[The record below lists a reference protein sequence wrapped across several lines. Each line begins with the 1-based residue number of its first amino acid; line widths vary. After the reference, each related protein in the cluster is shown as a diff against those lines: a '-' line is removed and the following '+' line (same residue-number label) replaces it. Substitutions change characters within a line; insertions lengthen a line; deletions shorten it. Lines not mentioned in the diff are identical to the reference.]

1 MLDSIRFVQGAV
13 AKKDFVPA
21 LTHFRIKGG
30 TIRGFNG
37 ALGICSPIELD
48 LDCSPKAVPF
58 VKAIQTCQD
67 TIQMHLTPAGKLSIK
82 SGKFKALVD
91 CITEEFPEVEPE
103 GETVQL
109 QGGMI
114 KALKTIMPFIAE
126 DASRPWARG
135 ILFKGQSAFATN
147 NICLVEYWMEVGCP
161 VEINIPKSAVAE
173 LVRVGEEPTSLQ
185 VTENSAT
192 FHFPNGRWIRTQTY
206 STEWPDLGRILN
218 QPGNLVPVPENL
230 WEAVASIA
238 PFVDDFGRVYMAEN
252 SIATGAVDGATG
264 ATMEVPGLAAAGCY
278 NFQQLLLLEGVAE
291 FIDFSFYPKPCPFQ
305 GGRVRGAIV
314 GMRDL

>member
-21 LTHFRIKGG
+21 LTHFRIQGG

-37 ALGICSPIELD
+37 ALGICSPIDLN

-58 VKAIQTCQD
+58 VKAIQTCQE
-67 TIQMHLTPAGKLSIK
+67 TIQMHLTAAGKLSIK

-91 CITEEFPEVEPE
+91 CITEAFPEVEPE
-103 GETVQL
+103 GEMIPL

-114 KALKTIMPFIAE
+114 KALKTLMPFIAE

-147 NICLVEYWMEVGCP
+147 NICLIEYWMEVGSP

-173 LVRVGEEPTSLQ
+173 LVRIGEEPTSLQ
-185 VTENSAT
+185 MTPNSVT
-192 FHFPNGRWIRTQTY
+192 FHFPNGRWLRTQTY
-206 STEWPDLGRILN
+206 STEWPDLARILDTS
-218 QPGNLVPVPENL
+218 GNLTPVPETL
-230 WEAVASIA
+230 WEAVTNIA
-238 PFVDDFGRVYMAEN
+238 PFVDDFGRVFMAEN

-278 NFQQLLLLEGVAE
+278 NFQQLLLLDGVAKN
-291 FIDFSFYPKPCPFQ
+291 IDFGLYPKPCPFQ
-305 GGRVRGAIV
+305 GDRIRGAII
-314 GMRDL
+314 GMRD